1 MGNFGTGIMQGLGS
15 GMQNAMLLKK
25 LMTMGQ
31 GQQQPPV
38 AGTMPPPTSFPS
50 SPEIPP
56 PPNMSPSLEMPQDM
70 GSPWGTGGEMQTVGT
85 PPIPQSGQAG
95 GLRALM
101 MQLFGGQ

>member
-1 MGNFGTGIMQGLGS
+1 MQGLGS

-31 GQQQPPV
+31 GQQQPSVP
-38 AGTMPPPTSFPS
+38 GTMPPPTSLPPVPDMPD
-50 SPEIPP
+50 SPDYMPP
-56 PPNMSPSLEMPQDM
+56 MPNMSPSLEMPQDM